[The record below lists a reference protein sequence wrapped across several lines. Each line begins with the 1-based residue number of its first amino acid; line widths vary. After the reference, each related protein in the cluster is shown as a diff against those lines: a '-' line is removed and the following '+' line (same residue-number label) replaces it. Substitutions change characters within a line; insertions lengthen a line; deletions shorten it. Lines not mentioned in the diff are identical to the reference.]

1 MNANL
6 VLLKQNGK
14 QKVFPIDSDVTVIG
28 RRKNCDFR
36 IPLESVSRRHCQVS
50 RQEGNLAIRDLGSR
64 NGTYLNGKK
73 VEETTIAP
81 GDVLKI
87 GPVTFAFQ
95 INGEPQ
101 EVALPPEQATPAKKP
116 SDQAPTGSSDDL
128 QDSLA
133 DLDDLG
139 GLDDLDDLGLG
150 EDLDD
155 LSDL

>member
-6 VLLKQNGK
+6 ILLTPKGK
-14 QKVFPIDSDVTVIG
+14 HKVFPIPNDVTIIG

-36 IPLESVSRRHCQVS
+36 IPLESVSRRHCQLS
-50 RQEGNLAIRDLGSR
+50 YQEGNLSIRDLGSR
-64 NGTYLNGKK
+64 NGTFLNGKK
-73 VEETTIAP
+73 VEETGIEP
-81 GDVLKI
+81 GDFLRI

-95 INGEPQ
+95 IDGMPQ
-101 EVALPPEQATPAKKP
+101 EISLPPSQPQTPKPEIP
-116 SDQAPTGSSDDL
+116 SDQTPITPVDDL

-133 DLDDLG
+133 DLD
-139 GLDDLDDLGLG
+139 GLDDLDDLNLD